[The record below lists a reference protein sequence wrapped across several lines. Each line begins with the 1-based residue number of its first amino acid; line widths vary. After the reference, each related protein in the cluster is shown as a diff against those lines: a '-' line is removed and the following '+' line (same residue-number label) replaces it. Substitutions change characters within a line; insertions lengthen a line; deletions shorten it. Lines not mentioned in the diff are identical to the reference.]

1 MASVKKIGFTT
12 TIPVEFILA
21 GGNIP
26 VDLNNIFVCS
36 PDPSLLIDEA
46 QNDGLPR
53 NLCSW
58 IKGLYSVAVKEH
70 SVDEII
76 SVTNGDC
83 SNTHALTE
91 LYESNGIKVHP
102 FAYPYEE
109 KEPYTALKEQM
120 VNLGAA
126 LNVTLEEVQ
135 EYSKVTD
142 VVRNKLKTID
152 KMTVDG
158 FITGFENHLYLVS
171 STDFNSDLDKFSK
184 DLDALINTASKRH
197 IDKKYVRIGCIGV
210 PTINP
215 AMYDFIESKNC
226 KIVFNEVQ
234 RQFSIPSNNPD
245 YVMRYIE
252 YTYPYGVMDRI
263 KDIKEQIKERKIDG
277 IIHYVQSF
285 CYRQIQDIL
294 IKKHLDVPVL
304 TIEGD
309 SPGDIDGRTKIR
321 IDSFIEML
329 EMKKRKSEI

>member
-1 MASVKKIGFTT
+1 MKKIGFTT

-21 GGNIP
+21 SGNIP

-36 PDPSLLIDEA
+36 SNPSALIDEA

-58 IKGLYSVAVKEH
+58 IKGLYSVAVKEN
-70 SVDEII
+70 SINEII

-91 LYESNGIKVHP
+91 LYEANGIKVHS

-120 VNLGAA
+120 INLGKA
-126 LNVTLEEVQ
+126 LNVTLNEVQ
-135 EYSKVTD
+135 EYSKITD
-142 VVRNKLKTID
+142 KVRNKLKIID
-152 KMTVDG
+152 KMTIEG
-158 FITGFENHLYLVS
+158 YITGFENHLYLVS
-171 STDFNSDLDKFSK
+171 STDFNSNLEKFSK
-184 DLDALINTASKRH
+184 DLDNVIESAYKRK
-197 IDKKYVRIGCIGV
+197 IEQKYVRIGCIGV

-215 AMYDFIESKNC
+215 SMYNFIESKNC

-234 RQFSIPSNNPD
+234 RQFSIPSTNPD
-245 YVMRYIE
+245 YVMRYLE
-252 YTYPYGVMDRI
+252 YTYPYSVMGRI
-263 KDIKEQIKERKIDG
+263 KDIQEQINIRKIDG

-294 IKKHLDVPVL
+294 IKKNLDVPVL

-329 EMKKRKSEI
+329 EMKKKKREA

>member
-1 MASVKKIGFTT
+1 MKRIGFTK

-36 PDPSLLIDEA
+36 PNPNSLIDEA

-53 NLCSW
+53 NCCSW
-58 IKGLYSVAVKEH
+58 IKGLYSVAVKEKA
-70 SVDEII
+70 VDEII

-83 SNTHALTE
+83 SNTHALTD
-91 LYESNGIKVHP
+91 LYSANNIKVYP

-109 KEPYTALKEQM
+109 KEPYTALKNQM
-120 VNLGAA
+120 LALGSA
-126 LNVTLEEVQ
+126 LNVTFDDVYECCKITD
-135 EYSKVTD
+135 KV
-142 VVRNKLKTID
+142 RKKLKQID
-152 KMTVDG
+152 EMTVQG
-158 FITGFENHLYLVS
+158 YITGFENHLYLVS
-171 STDFNSDLDKFSK
+171 STDFNSDIDKFSK
-184 DLDALINTASKRH
+184 DADELIEKAYKRN
-197 IDKKYVRIGCIGV
+197 IEDKYIRLGCIGV

-234 RQFSIPSNNPD
+234 RQFSIPSENPD
-245 YVMRYIE
+245 YVKRYLE
-252 YTYPYGVMDRI
+252 YTYPYGVIDRI
-263 KDIKEQIKERKIDG
+263 NDIKQQIKERKIDG
-277 IIHYVQSF
+277 LIHYVQSF

-294 IKKHLDVPVL
+294 IKKHIDIPVL

-329 EMKKRKSEI
+329 EMKKRKRSI

>member
-1 MASVKKIGFTT
+1 MKKIGFTT

-21 GGNIP
+21 GNNIP
-26 VDLNNIFVCS
+26 VDLNNVFVCNS
-36 PDPSLLIDEA
+36 NPRQLIDEA
-46 QNDGLPR
+46 QDDGLPR

-58 IKGLYSVAVKEH
+58 IKGLYTVAVKEKA
-70 SVDEII
+70 VDEVI

-91 LYESNGIKVHP
+91 LYSANGIKVHP

-109 KEPYTALKEQM
+109 KDPYNSLKQQM
-120 VNLGAA
+120 DSLGKA
-126 LNVTLEEVQ
+126 LNVTFDMVYD
-135 EYSKVTD
+135 YSKITD
-142 VVRNKLKTID
+142 KVRKKLKIID

-158 FITGFENHLYLVS
+158 YITGFENHLYLVS
-171 STDFNSDLDKFSK
+171 STDFNSNIEKFSK
-184 DLDALINTASKRH
+184 DLDELIEKASKRH
-197 IDKKYVRIGCIGV
+197 VNEKYVRIGCIGV

-215 AMYDFIESKNC
+215 SMYDFIEDKNC

-234 RQFSIPSNNPD
+234 RQFSIPSTNPD
-245 YVMRYIE
+245 YVMRYLE
-252 YTYPYGVMDRI
+252 YTYPYSIMNRI
-263 KDIKEQIKERKIDG
+263 KDIQEQIVERKIDG

-294 IKKHLDVPVL
+294 IKKNINVPVL

-309 SPGDIDGRTKIR
+309 SPGEIDGRTKIR

-329 EMKKRKSEI
+329 EMKKRKSVL